1 VRERGQWRLSDLQRA
16 VVGVAVVAAVFL
28 SAMSLGMQS
37 IALLLVALLLLV
49 LVGVVVFLLGLWYS
63 GRRVIQSGT
72 AYVIMSSPP
81 PVGSIIGRCDLRLLI
96 DQPEGGS
103 RMIKLRDP
111 AVPVTKWPRPGSVVP
126 FEVDPRHP
134 RVLRLRWDKLNANPP
149 RPIDAT
155 ASGPLP
161 SFHTEFTE
169 DATASLDATDDTYAG
184 PTPPAGVPASPR
196 VPKPGYQPAFLD
208 PAMDLNRADP
218 WPTAENGPP
227 ATASADPRGLTNPRG
242 PTDPGDLS
250 TPVTGSELPSRVPL
264 QRPAEPVVEPNSDNG
279 GGPGRGMFIMLK
291 VADLGRSLVFYR
303 DTLEFVVVDSGPDG
317 TVLAYGGGRVLLCP
331 EADMLPVDRRV
342 IYLHIEVPDIDAAYE
357 GLRAKGVRFA
367 HKPRFFTRGDK
378 LELWAARFRDPDG
391 HGIALTQWRD
401 RQDASRG

>member
-16 VVGVAVVAAVFL
+16 VVGLAVVAAVFL
-28 SAMSLGMQS
+28 TAMSLGMQS
-37 IALLLVALLLLV
+37 VGLLLVALLLLV
-49 LVGVVVFLLGLWYS
+49 LVGVVVFVLGLWYS

-111 AVPVTKWPRPGSVVP
+111 AVPVTKWPRPGSVLP

-134 RVLRLRWDKLNANPP
+134 RILRVRWDKLNANPP

-155 ASGPLP
+155 VSEPLP
-161 SFHTEFTE
+161 SFHTEFT
-169 DATASLDATDDTYAG
+169 DDTTGPLDATDETYAG
-184 PTPPAGVPASPR
+184 PTPPAGVPTAPR
-196 VPKPGYQPAFLD
+196 GPKPGYRPAFLD
-208 PAMDLNRADP
+208 PAMDLNQAEPR
-218 WPTAENGPP
+218 PTAENGPP
-227 ATASADPRGLTNPRG
+227 PTG

-250 TPVTGSELPSRVPL
+250 TPVTGPELPSRVPL

-279 GGPGRGMFIMLK
+279 GEPGRGMFIMLK
-291 VADLGRSLVFYR
+291 VADLHRSLVFYR
-303 DTLEFVVVDSGPDG
+303 DTLEFEMVDSGPDG

-357 GLRAKGVRFA
+357 GLRAKGVQFA

-401 RQDASRG
+401 RQDASRS